1 MPPTH
6 VLNRGCFQAYP
17 GGNPEAEAMV
27 FCLVWA
33 IWDLYQKS
41 TKLQG
46 KGGGSMQ
53 KEENLPDLENLYY
66 VGIILGLFHL
76 HCTAILPLRD
86 EDHQRQRR
94 HPALRSYL
102 GTQAI
107 QPETPPK

>member
-6 VLNRGCFQAYP
+6 VLSRGCFQAYP

-53 KEENLPDLENLYY
+53 
-66 VGIILGLFHL
+66 
-76 HCTAILPLRD
+76 
-86 EDHQRQRR
+86 
-94 HPALRSYL
+94 
-102 GTQAI
+102 
-107 QPETPPK
+107 